1 MSQTRFSDEDIQYL
15 SSLSIVYKVT
25 AKMLIFNNKFKQ
37 FAISEHLLGKPC
49 NQIFIE
55 AGIDISKFSK
65 KHFYQQIKRWKK
77 EDLATLK
84 PKGRPKKIE
93 KLVDDMNL
101 EELKAKI
108 ALQEAEIEFL
118 KKLKALD

>member
-55 AGIDISKFSK
+55 AGIDISKFPK
-65 KHFYQQIKRWKK
+65 KYFYQQIKRWKK

-84 PKGRPKKIE
+84 PQRSSEEDRKIS
-93 KLVDDMNL
+93 
-101 EELKAKI
+101 
-108 ALQEAEIEFL
+108 
-118 KKLKALD
+118 